1 MIIVVVVI
9 VHVVMVMVIEMI
21 ASVIHGIHVYGR
33 AFIGHHVRPRFEL
46 GQFLRILSILI
57 DLWVIETLYFFYSHL
72 RIWIHTAV
80 LPVIFVLLVD
90 SR

>member
-9 VHVVMVMVIEMI
+9 VHVVMVIELI
-21 ASVIHGIHVYGR
+21 VSVIHGIHVYGR

-57 DLWVIETLYFFYSHL
+57 DLGVIETLYFFYSHL

>member
-1 MIIVVVVI
+1 MIIVVVIVVVVVVVI
-9 VHVVMVMVIEMI
+9 VIEMI
-21 ASVIHGIHVYGR
+21 GIVHGIHVYGW
-33 AFIGHHVRPRFEL
+33 AFIGHHVGSRFEL
-46 GQFLRILSILI
+46 GQVLCVLSVLI
-57 DLWVIETLYFFYSHL
+57 DLRVIETLYFFYGHL